1 MTYTVVINIKLHLV
15 RYNHY
20 ASRIDFALMRKSQIL
35 NLRSCLIHQS
45 TILIDFEF
53 NFGQFGPHHHPLNW
67 IIPKWY
73 PNPRPR
79 SNMQF
84 DRFASA
90 RT

>member
-1 MTYTVVINIKLHLV
+1 MVINVKSHLV
-15 RYNHY
+15 RYDHH
-20 ASRIDFALMRKSQIL
+20 ASRIDFALMRKSQTR
-35 NLRSCLIHQS
+35 RSIHQF
-45 TILIDFEF
+45 TILIEFEF

-79 SNMQF
+79 SSMQF